1 MFYKGGNDMKKI
13 LVFTISV
20 CLCFGMSTMVYADD
34 SLVSYIGDT
43 DKYIAPLFTSEAN
56 EVTVSERDM
65 IVYLQ
70 GKTDREL
77 KDIGY
82 TNSEVNEL
90 REINDVEVLNEAKK
104 CTDEELGS
112 RGLTERQIYVIR
124 NESDAQL
131 AAKEVYGK
139 VTYTINKVTYS
150 YSSGNTVLKIKAAWK
165 WSSRP
170 VCTFIDSLATTT
182 SVSDFLVTA
191 SSGTVNYRMSPSGS
205 AKKTKSLSVHTKN
218 SGIGAYA
225 DFSTE
230 TTFTDTTHPRPT
242 TIFAY
247 DGSINVSYKATK
259 KIKSVGISTLY
270 GHCTIAM
277 TPSVSFDGTG
287 GISFSTSM
295 SYGPEAYQRLTL

>member
-1 MFYKGGNDMKKI
+1 MKKI

-124 NESDAQL
+124 M
-131 AAKEVYGK
+131 K
-139 VTYTINKVTYS
+139 VMHN
-150 YSSGNTVLKIKAAWK
+150 
-165 WSSRP
+165 
-170 VCTFIDSLATTT
+170 
-182 SVSDFLVTA
+182 
-191 SSGTVNYRMSPSGS
+191 
-205 AKKTKSLSVHTKN
+205 
-218 SGIGAYA
+218 
-225 DFSTE
+225 
-230 TTFTDTTHPRPT
+230 
-242 TIFAY
+242 
-247 DGSINVSYKATK
+247 
-259 KIKSVGISTLY
+259 
-270 GHCTIAM
+270 
-277 TPSVSFDGTG
+277 
-287 GISFSTSM
+287 
-295 SYGPEAYQRLTL
+295 